1 MTYLEKRREA
11 RSKAKVL
18 SEELDGFVR
27 ANLNTG
33 KVAGK
38 TWVDFP
44 LYWGGSCV
52 EFYFGDA
59 CIESIPTVKAE
70 MHIGGGTRNL
80 VDYADIDCPELVKKV
95 DQWIT
100 DYSEV
105 WIVNSEIDCRITDEI
120 EYERMF
126 KK

>member
-11 RSKAKVL
+11 RSKAEVL

-27 ANLNTG
+27 ANFNTG

-38 TWVDFP
+38 TWADFP
-44 LYWGGSCV
+44 LYWGGPCV

-59 CIESIPTVKAE
+59 CVESNPTVKAT
-70 MHIGGGTRNL
+70 MHVGGGTRRL
-80 VDYADIDCPELVKKV
+80 VNYTDIDCPELVKKV
-95 DQWIT
+95 DQWIA

-105 WIVNSEIDCRITDEI
+105 WIVNSEIDCRITDQI